1 MPKNNS
7 VYLSGFIVDEPHF
20 EVLNDSTPYV
30 RFKLVVL
37 RDTGQLQRYAL
48 EASTDSHHSQR
59 PEPRHRRDVL
69 RVVAYGQ
76 HAQVDYFYLRSGAQ
90 VTVYGWAESRLYFDR
105 KLHQR
110 RQVIEIN
117 AQRIIPGRG
126 CDFERGDKHRQRLEE
141 EARDQGIVNFS
152 PLGLDPIGLLPEDE
166 CDDLRDAVDNG
177 YAN

>member
-20 EVLNDSTPYV
+20 EVLNDSTPYL

-37 RDTGQLQRYAL
+37 RDTGQLHQSAL
-48 EASTDSHHSQR
+48 EASTDNRHGQK

-76 HAQVDYFYLRSGAQ
+76 RARVDFFYLKKGAQ
-90 VTVYGWAESRLYFDR
+90 VSVYGWAESRMYFDR
-105 KLHQR
+105 NLHQR
-110 RQVIEIN
+110 RQVMEIN
-117 AQRIIPGRG
+117 AQRIIPSRG

-141 EARDQGIVNFS
+141 EARDQGIVNLR
-152 PLGLDPIGLLPEDE
+152 PLGLDPIGLLPDDE
-166 CDDLRDAVDNG
+166 FDVLHDAVDIG
-177 YAN
+177 HAD

>member
-20 EVLNDSTPYV
+20 EVLNDSTPYL

-37 RDTGQLQRYAL
+37 RDTGQLHRYAL
-48 EASTDSHHSQR
+48 EASTGSHHGQR
-59 PEPRHRRDVL
+59 PEPKHRRDVL

-76 HAQVDYFYLRSGAQ
+76 RARVDYFYLKTGAQ

-105 KLHQR
+105 KFHQR
-110 RQVIEIN
+110 RQVMEIN

-141 EARDQGIVNFS
+141 EARDQGIVNLGS
-152 PLGLDPIGLLPEDE
+152 LGLDPIGLLPDDE
-166 CDDLRDAVDNG
+166 FDALHESSDIG
-177 YAN
+177 HAD